1 MMIFTKNINHKMR
14 KSDKLKSIEKANIL
28 AEQRFI
34 ETTNVVE
41 RIAPAKNNINDI
53 LNDNPFIKP
62 YINEILKTLETNGIH
77 KSNVKNVLTQ
87 IIEKHIS

>member
-1 MMIFTKNINHKMR
+1 VR

-62 YINEILKTLETNGIH
+62 YISEILKTLEKNGIH

>member
-1 MMIFTKNINHKMR
+1 MR

-62 YINEILKTLETNGIH
+62 YINEILKTLEKNGIH

-87 IIEKHIS
+87 IIEKIS

>member
-1 MMIFTKNINHKMR
+1 MR

>member
-1 MMIFTKNINHKMR
+1 MR

-62 YINEILKTLETNGIH
+62 YINEILKTLEKNGIH